1 MRIAVINSKG
11 GVGKTPLAFSLA
23 KDLGLN
29 LQTNDNSV
37 VTQIYDKAV
46 FSNPCKIVDET
57 VYDFGGFVAPGVLSI
72 LKECDFVIM
81 PVTPKIN
88 SVFKAAETYNQI
100 KDYARNMMV
109 LVTDIVN
116 KGDLGTIIEA
126 LKGAGFKNDVEY
138 MLLKRS
144 AIFENAIANG
154 MSFAELYNQNGLS
167 RSQYKDFYLQYYK
180 IIEYIKTKALS

>member
-1 MRIAVINSKG
+1 MRIAIINSKG

-37 VTQIYDKAV
+37 ITQIYDKAV
-46 FSNPCKIVDET
+46 FSNPCKLADNT
-57 VYDFGGFVAPGVLSI
+57 VLSI
-72 LKECDFVIM
+72 LKECNIVIM

-100 KDYARNMMV
+100 KDYTKNMMV
-109 LVTDIVN
+109 LVTDVVN

-180 IIEYIKTKALS
+180 IIEYIKNKA

>member
-1 MRIAVINSKG
+1 M
-11 GVGKTPLAFSLA
+11 A

-37 VTQIYDKAV
+37 VTQIYYKVV
-46 FSNPCKIVDET
+46 FSNPCKIADDT
-57 VYDFGGFVAPGVLSI
+57 VYDFGGFVPPGVLSI

-100 KDYARNMMV
+100 KDYVRNMMV

-138 MLLKRS
+138 ILLKRS
-144 AIFENAIANG
+144 AIFENAITND
-154 MSFAELYNQNGLS
+154 MSFTELYNQNDLS
-167 RSQYKDFYLQYYK
+167 KSQHKDFYSQYYK

>member
-1 MRIAVINSKG
+1 MRIAIINSKG

-37 VTQIYDKAV
+37 ITQIYDKAV
-46 FSNPCKIVDET
+46 FSNPCKLADNT

-72 LKECDFVIM
+72 LKECNIVIM

-88 SVFKAAETYNQI
+88 SVFKAAETY
-100 KDYARNMMV
+100 MMV
-109 LVTDIVN
+109 LVTDVVN

-180 IIEYIKTKALS
+180 IIEYIKNKA

>member
-1 MRIAVINSKG
+1 MRIAIINAKG

-23 KDLGLN
+23 KDLSLN

-46 FSNPCKIVDET
+46 FSNPCKIASDT
-57 VYDFGGFVAPGVLSI
+57 VYDFGGFIVPGVLSI

-116 KGDLGTIIEA
+116 KGDLGI
-126 LKGAGFKNDVEY
+126 L
-138 MLLKRS
+138 
-144 AIFENAIANG
+144 
-154 MSFAELYNQNGLS
+154 
-167 RSQYKDFYLQYYK
+167 
-180 IIEYIKTKALS
+180 

>member
-29 LQTNDNSV
+29 LQTNNNSV
-37 VTQIYDKAV
+37 VTQIYDKVV
-46 FSNPCKIVDET
+46 FSNLCKVADDT

-88 SVFKAAETYNQI
+88 SVFKAAETYN
-100 KDYARNMMV
+100 
-109 LVTDIVN
+109 
-116 KGDLGTIIEA
+116 
-126 LKGAGFKNDVEY
+126 
-138 MLLKRS
+138 
-144 AIFENAIANG
+144 
-154 MSFAELYNQNGLS
+154 
-167 RSQYKDFYLQYYK
+167 
-180 IIEYIKTKALS
+180 

>member
-1 MRIAVINSKG
+1 
-11 GVGKTPLAFSLA
+11 
-23 KDLGLN
+23 
-29 LQTNDNSV
+29 
-37 VTQIYDKAV
+37 
-46 FSNPCKIVDET
+46 
-57 VYDFGGFVAPGVLSI
+57 
-72 LKECDFVIM
+72 M

-109 LVTDIVN
+109 LVTDVVN
-116 KGDLGTIIEA
+116 KGDLETIIKA

-180 IIEYIKTKALS
+180 IIEYIKTKALSWKIFQILN

>member
-23 KDLGLN
+23 KDFGLN

-46 FSNPCKIVDET
+46 YFNPCKISNDT
-57 VYDFGGFVAPGVLSI
+57 IYDFGGFVASGVLSI
-72 LKECDFVIM
+72 LKECDLVII

-88 SVFKAAETYNQI
+88 SVFKAAETYKQI
-100 KDYARNMMV
+100 KDYVRNVIV
-109 LVTDIVN
+109 LVTDVVN
-116 KGDLGTIIEA
+116 KGDLATIIEA

-167 RSQYKDFYLQYYK
+167 RSQYKDFYSQYYK

>member
-1 MRIAVINSKG
+1 MRIAIINSKG

-37 VTQIYDKAV
+37 ITQIYDKAV
-46 FSNPCKIVDET
+46 FSNPCKLADNT
-57 VYDFGGFVAPGVLSI
+57 
-72 LKECDFVIM
+72 
-81 PVTPKIN
+81 
-88 SVFKAAETYNQI
+88 
-100 KDYARNMMV
+100 
-109 LVTDIVN
+109 VN

-180 IIEYIKTKALS
+180 IIEYIKNKA